1 MDNWQAK
8 AYGWVALYQLQ
19 NESKEVT
26 PDTLASRMSYL
37 MDMYSE
43 VEIEKLKEKLKNK
56 YTKELI
62 EKENN

>member
-19 NESKEVT
+19 NEGKEVT
-26 PDTLASRMSYL
+26 PDKLSGRMSYL

-43 VEIEKLKEKLKNK
+43 TEIEKLKEKIQR
-56 YTKELI
+56 ES
-62 EKENN
+62 

>member
-8 AYGWVALYQLQ
+8 AYGWVSLYQLLSEDEEI
-19 NESKEVT
+19 N
-26 PDTLASRMSYL
+26 PDKLSGRMSYL

-43 VEIEKLKEKLKNK
+43 TEIEKLKEKLKNK

>member
-1 MDNWQAK
+1 LDNWQAK
-8 AYGWVALYQLQ
+8 AYGWVSLYQLLSEDEEI
-19 NESKEVT
+19 N
-26 PDTLASRMSYL
+26 PDKLSGRMSYL

-43 VEIEKLKEKLKNK
+43 TEIEKLKEKLKNK